1 MLTDHHIATMLLAAP
16 VLAICAIWL
25 VAEVNAI
32 RAELARL
39 RSIRVTVAKRGRA

>member
-1 MLTDHHIATMLLAAP
+1 MLTDHHIVTMLLAAP
-16 VLAICAIWL
+16 DLAICAIWL

-39 RSIRVTVAKRGRA
+39 RSSRVVARREGER